1 MRNGQSS
8 AAQDRGVESVA
19 RLRDVELSVLV
30 ALPNG
35 VSRWGL
41 TYMLR
46 SLSPVKAVHGCASF
60 REAVT
65 LLENRTFDIVLLS
78 ADALDEFEQVAAVA
92 ARRGV
97 KTVAMLRDIS
107 DDAVA
112 QAATLPAEGFLLE
125 SAVDPKTLEDTLLR
139 LQRGDM
145 ALPSSLARKL
155 FAELRRQGQPRT
167 TDFRLTPRERQALG
181 LLAEGMSNK
190 QIGRRLGISVHGAKR
205 HVANLLAKLNCPNR
219 TLAVAYA
226 IRDGLLSD

>member
-1 MRNGQSS
+1 MEG
-8 AAQDRGVESVA
+8 VA
-19 RLRDVELSVLV
+19 RFRDVELSVLV
-30 ALPNG
+30 ALPNE

-65 LLENRTFDIVLLS
+65 LLENRAFDVILLS
-78 ADALDEFEQVAAVA
+78 ADALEEFGQVAAVA
-92 ARRGV
+92 AKRGV
-97 KTVAMLRDIS
+97 KTVAMLRDVS
-107 DDAVA
+107 DDVVA
-112 QAATLPAEGFLLE
+112 QAATLPADGFLLE
-125 SAVDPKTLEDTLLR
+125 STVDPPTLEDALAR

-145 ALPSSLARKL
+145 ALPSSLARRL
-155 FAELRRQGQPRT
+155 ITELRRQSQPRT
-167 TDFRLTPRERQALG
+167 TNFRLTPRERQALG

-226 IRDGLLSD
+226 IRDGLLSE

>member
-1 MRNGQSS
+1 MGNGRRP
-8 AAQDRGVESVA
+8 AAGGRGEDGTA
-19 RLRDVELSVLV
+19 RFPDVDLAVLV
-30 ALPNG
+30 ALPNE

-46 SLSPVKAVHGCASF
+46 SLSPVNAVHGCAGF

-65 LLENRTFDIVLLS
+65 LLENRSFDVVLLPS
-78 ADALDEFEQVAAVA
+78 DALEEFEQVAAVA
-92 ARRGV
+92 AKRGV
-97 KTVAMLRDIS
+97 KTVALLRDAS
-107 DDAVA
+107 EDVVA
-112 QAATLPAEGFLLE
+112 RAATLTADGFLLE
-125 SAVDPKTLEDTLLR
+125 SAVDPQALEDALLQ

-155 FAELRRQGQPRT
+155 ITELRRRDRPRT
-167 TDFRLTPRERQALG
+167 TTFRLTPRERQALG

-219 TLAVAYA
+219 TLAVACA